1 MTRAFR
7 LTVRPTDADLVLL
20 VQIVEMRFQLR
31 NGEDG
36 IVSRELADRL
46 LVLDPGKTP
55 EQHYASFAMDMLG
68 QWDIEPIR
76 GGPVVAVT
84 GGPSADPL
92 ETDGSLCA
100 DCAKHSRSADI
111 LPSRRK
117 LGDNTGE
124 QGDGPLKGRGKGRGS
139 PS

>member
-1 MTRAFR
+1 MTHAFR
-7 LTVRPTDADLVLL
+7 LTVRPSAADLVLL

-55 EQHYASFAMDMLG
+55 EEHYASFAMDMLG

-76 GGPVVAVT
+76 GGPVAAVT
-84 GGPSADPL
+84 GGPSADPWKL
-92 ETDGSLCA
+92 MGLFALIAPSILDRPISYLPVGS
-100 DCAKHSRSADI
+100 SATT
-111 LPSRRK
+111 PASK
-117 LGDNTGE
+117 ATVH
-124 QGDGPLKGRGKGRGS
+124 
-139 PS
+139 